1 MPFTFKLSQRLAR
14 MRSAV
19 LLLVIA
25 ALAACEKPTGLTDP
39 AGTLSRLVVS
49 PKVLTLRPNQ
59 TADFMAVGLTSTGD
73 TATVA
78 VDWSASGGRITA
90 MSTIGGRHYGHYT
103 ATADTGTVKVVAK
116 GNQAAVVDTAVVRVT
131 PVPVT
136 TVTVAPAS
144 ASVLVGQLLQLSA
157 TTADSAGN
165 LLSGRTVTWA
175 SSNSLVATV
184 TSTGLLTG
192 LATGTTTIT
201 ATSEGAGGTAA
212 ITVTVAPVAGVS
224 VSPGAP
230 SVAIGGTAQLT
241 AVLRDANGNPLS
253 GRTVTWATSNGG
265 VATVS
270 ATGLVTGVAVGG
282 AMITATSEGK
292 SGTATVTVTAVA
304 VPVASVAVN
313 PATPSL
319 AVGGTVQLTATP
331 QDSVGNSLPG
341 RTVTWAS
348 SASTVA
354 SVSTSGLVTSVAA
367 GTATITATS
376 EGKSGTATVTVTPV
390 PVASVSV
397 SPAAPALLV
406 AATVQLTA
414 TPRDASGTALSGRSI
429 SWVTSNASAATVSA
443 NGLVTGVAAGTATI
457 TATSEGKSGT
467 ASVTVTTP
475 APPPPPPPPPPTTA
489 SCLLQSGSLI

>member
-1 MPFTFKLSQRLAR
+1 
-14 MRSAV
+14 
-19 LLLVIA
+19 
-25 ALAACEKPTGLTDP
+25 KPIGLTDP

-73 TATVA
+73 TAPVA

-90 MSTIGGRHYGHYT
+90 MSSIGGRHYGHYT

-144 ASVLVGQLLQLSA
+144 AGVLVGQLLQLSA

-165 LLSGRTVTWA
+165 VLSGRTVTWA

-192 LATGTTTIT
+192 LA
-201 ATSEGAGGTAA
+201 AG
-212 ITVTVAPVAGVS
+212 
-224 VSPGAP
+224 
-230 SVAIGGTAQLT
+230 
-241 AVLRDANGNPLS
+241 
-253 GRTVTWATSNGG
+253 
-265 VATVS
+265 S
-270 ATGLVTGVAVGG
+270 AT
-282 AMITATSEGK
+282 ITATSEGK

-313 PATPSL
+313 PATPSV

-354 SVSTSGLVTSVAA
+354 SVSTTGLVTGVAV
-367 GTATITATS
+367 GSATITATS
-376 EGKSGTATVTVTPV
+376 EGQNGTATVTVTPV

-397 SPAAPALLV
+397 APAAPTLPV
-406 AATVQLTA
+406 GATVQLTA
-414 TPRDASGTALSGRSI
+414 TPKDASGTALSGRSI
-429 SWVTSNASAATVSA
+429 SWATNNASVATVS
-443 NGLVTGVAAGTATI
+443 T
-457 TATSEGKSGT
+457 
-467 ASVTVTTP
+467 
-475 APPPPPPPPPPTTA
+475 
-489 SCLLQSGSLI
+489 